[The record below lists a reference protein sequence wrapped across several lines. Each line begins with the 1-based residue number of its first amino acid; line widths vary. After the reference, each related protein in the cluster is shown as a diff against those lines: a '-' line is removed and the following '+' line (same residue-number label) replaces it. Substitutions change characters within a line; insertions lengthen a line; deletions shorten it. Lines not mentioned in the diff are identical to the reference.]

1 MRIDQRKIDWYE
13 ALMDAEHHRQQEQ
26 TGEHRGAKRVAVE
39 MEEQPR
45 HPGKQPAAD
54 GHNHRKGHRAHNQ
67 QSDCRGQD
75 HIEVGRHHA
84 AYLLFHP
91 RAENRGNQHADNVA
105 ARVDAVTEEGGD
117 AGEEPAGGF
126 GVIAEDEQRRDN
138 GAVDSGTAK
147 RFLRVIANQDAQEG
161 EHPLAEDFHVAD

>member
-1 MRIDQRKIDWYE
+1 M
-13 ALMDAEHHRQQEQ
+13 
-26 TGEHRGAKRVAVE
+26 
-39 MEEQPR
+39 
-45 HPGKQPAAD
+45 
-54 GHNHRKGHRAHNQ
+54 
-67 QSDCRGQD
+67 
-75 HIEVGRHHA
+75 
-84 AYLLFHP
+84 LFRP
-91 RAENRGNQHADNVA
+91 RAENRGIQHADNVA